1 MKYHWGSLEFGISMS
16 ISNLGEIYENSSTQH
31 SHGGTTT
38 LRNSQHRELGIN
50 SLKES
55 HKTPDLETHI

>member
-1 MKYHWGSLEFGISMS
+1 MLIIAVNIPKPSKHSSKIQDL
-16 ISNLGEIYENSSTQH
+16 LNSSTQH
-31 SHGGTTT
+31 SHGGTIT

-50 SLKES
+50 SSKES